1 MVELTEL
8 SVCLFVFFSLTD
20 VSLKDWD
27 IKEQENL
34 REVEEILD
42 RTDEILEVSC
52 SAFT

>member
-8 SVCLFVFFSLTD
+8 SVCLFFFSLTD